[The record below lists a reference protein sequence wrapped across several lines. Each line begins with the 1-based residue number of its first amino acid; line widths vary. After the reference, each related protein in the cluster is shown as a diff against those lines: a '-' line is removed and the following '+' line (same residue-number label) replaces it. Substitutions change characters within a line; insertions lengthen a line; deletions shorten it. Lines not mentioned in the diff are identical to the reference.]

1 MPSRIR
7 GALLL
12 DVLIGIG
19 LLTILAALVGGLV
32 WSALQVAR
40 EHTRSA
46 EALDQSRHA
55 LALLAEDV
63 SAARRLHCSGEALTL
78 VTSDGQDITYGD
90 TTTGLTRAGPESQSA
105 EWPLLRAEFALSA
118 PGLVDVRLTVAGSER
133 RPATI
138 CESAIWAR
146 ASATP

>member
-1 MPSRIR
+1 MPSRMR

-19 LLTILAALVGGLV
+19 LLTILAALAGGLV
-32 WSALQVAR
+32 WSALQVTR
-40 EHTRSA
+40 EQIRSA
-46 EALDQSRHA
+46 EALDQARQA

-78 VTSDGQDITYGD
+78 MTSDGHDITYGD
-90 TTTGLTRAGPESQSA
+90 TATGLTRAGPESRPA

-118 PGLVDVRLTVAGSER
+118 SGLVDVQLTMAGSER

-146 ASATP
+146 ALATP